1 MSLTELTSRAAVL
14 AALREFDE
22 RGRELFLSRYG
33 FNHARSY
40 FLEYEG
46 SRYDS
51 KAIAGVAHGIHIRIW
66 GHFARQTSAAAKPQS
81 TRCLRDSRA
90 NLTFV
95 DVPVRNAERS
105 SRYLST
111 TSYDGYTLPRSFQ
124 NLLLSGGGIPIPRS
138 SA

>member
-14 AALREFDE
+14 AALHEFDE

-66 GHFARQTSAAAKPQS
+66 GTSRGRLQ
-81 TRCLRDSRA
+81 RR
-90 NLTFV
+90 
-95 DVPVRNAERS
+95 RS
-105 SRYLST
+105 HSQQ
-111 TSYDGYTLPRSFQ
+111 G
-124 NLLLSGGGIPIPRS
+124 
-138 SA
+138 A

>member
-51 KAIAGVAHGIHIRIW
+51 KAIAGVAHGIQHPHLGPLR
-66 GHFARQTSAAAKPQS
+66 AA
-81 TRCLRDSRA
+81 D
-90 NLTFV
+90 F
-95 DVPVRNAERS
+95 
-105 SRYLST
+105 
-111 TSYDGYTLPRSFQ
+111 
-124 NLLLSGGGIPIPRS
+124 SGGEATVKKVLEGLPGQPYLRGCS
-138 SA
+138 SEKR